1 MSETRRSFR
10 DHPLFQLTKV
20 RFLEFVREPEALFWV
35 FVFPVLLTAGL
46 GLAFRTRAPEQ
57 VKLGVLEGP
66 RAAPVIASLEADKR
80 VLVKSLNDSGA
91 AQSLRTGK
99 IAVLVLQLWLV
110 LTTYHA
116 VVPTFF
122 LAAFFTSVLIFSMAL
137 WVRERTR
144 GTGPW

>member
-57 VKLGVLEGP
+57 VKVGVLDGT
-66 RAAPVIASLEADKR
+66 RAAPVAASLEADKR
-80 VLVKSLNDSGA
+80 VAVLRLSDSGA
-91 AQSLRTGK
+91 ALSLRTGK
-99 IAVLVLQLWLV
+99 VAVLVI
-110 LTTYHA
+110 
-116 VVPTFF
+116 PGE
-122 LAAFFTSVLIFSMAL
+122 S
-137 WVRERTR
+137 
-144 GTGPW
+144 G